1 MAEFFPRNR
10 RDNRKA
16 QMEQDLILSCAGHFE
31 FEHDPGFLPNGE
43 EYKIC
48 ITYDEDEIEEFV
60 ITILVDG
67 VAYKTLIDEDLSKKD
82 YALVIEEIIDDIDRS
97 GHDY

>member
-1 MAEFFPRNR
+1 
-10 RDNRKA
+10 
-16 QMEQDLILSCAGHFE
+16 MENDLILGCAGHFE
-31 FEHDPGFLPNGE
+31 FEHDPEFLPTDE

-48 ITYDEDEIEEFV
+48 ITYDEDDIEEFV

-67 VAYKTLIDEDLSKKD
+67 VTYKTLINEDLSKKD

-97 GHDY
+97 YDGNY